1 MRPGH
6 RAFDRVLELAQL
18 AVDLLI
24 HVQRLLALALA
35 ALVPGYHQLAH
46 LLTEPVVGAQPGPL
60 DSVAS
65 SFSTSVSMSQSPRPL
80 ARRTTAASLHHL
92 ADLLLAHFG
101 GGPVHAVSA
110 EVREEE
116 IRQMVQ
122 ARSDRG
128 LAKGRE
134 ALDVEAEVE
143 KLLATESS
151 GPGLGADRGLRE
163 EVRQLVVAR
172 NERRQ
177 RQGKEPLDVDQ
188 EIDRQLRELENLGQ

>member
-1 MRPGH
+1 
-6 RAFDRVLELAQL
+6 VL
-18 AVDLLI
+18 V
-24 HVQRLLALALA
+24 ALPVG
-35 ALVPGYHQLAH
+35 ALVFA
-46 LLTEPVVGAQPGPL
+46 TGAGNALQRIGKGQFSLEQDFPQ
-60 DSVAS
+60 S
-65 SFSTSVSMSQSPRPL
+65 S
-80 ARRTTAASLHHL
+80 
-92 ADLLLAHFG
+92 
-101 GGPVHAVSA
+101 GGPVHGVSA

-128 LAKGRE
+128 VAKGRE
-134 ALDVEAEVE
+134 ALDVDAEVE